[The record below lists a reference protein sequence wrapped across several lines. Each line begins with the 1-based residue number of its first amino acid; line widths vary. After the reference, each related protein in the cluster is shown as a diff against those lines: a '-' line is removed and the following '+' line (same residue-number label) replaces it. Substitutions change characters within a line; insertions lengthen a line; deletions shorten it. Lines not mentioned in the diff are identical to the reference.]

1 MPGALGTAAAGALA
15 GSGGSGITGS
25 MLVSTFLLAGSQ
37 ALGILTA
44 PGPIRGTAADLA
56 FNPGEASDVIPWIC
70 GTVEIIPHLVTY
82 FDYATKKVP
91 NDVAR
96 TDIATNAGVSG
107 LAGYVAGGG
116 TFGLS
121 PEPPTAYQGLA
132 LGAVTGAVVAGL
144 GQLRTASYRHYCA
157 FFYEVCHGPIDGI
170 SAIKV
175 DERLVFAGTD
185 SNAGDSILIDDPQAW
200 GGDHQDGG
208 IFAACDIVRGDFW
221 PIQLPNPYLVAL
233 LGSNVPAYSG
243 KALFIM
249 KGPTETL
256 GPTNNSGYFAANPG
270 AAPALR
276 PIKLRTH
283 RYPNLL
289 GVPEYKK
296 VNVSGVLADANIA
309 ELCYEWYT
317 SSSVGVKKLPSS
329 KFDLDS
335 FRLGAQTHHEDGVG
349 ASLQFNTPTDID
361 SALTTFTSIGDS
373 IIWGGFRSPGTIKY
387 KVIKRDYDIGTI
399 PVFRRGSDGSDP
411 DEYNVVRIG
420 GVSHG
425 AWPRT
430 ANNFTFRYKDRDN
443 NFIETARPTQ
453 DLANYMMQGRV
464 RSLDQILE
472 GTSNGTQAAFIG
484 TREMRAASYPN
495 DPITIVANRDAYSIE
510 PGDVIKLIDNV
521 DDYIKIVRV
530 AEVRGGTED
539 TSEIEIVGNE
549 DQYGIGASAYNPFVP
564 AGFTDPVGTAVAHAH
579 AKVIEAPYFL
589 TQDDDPRLLVFA
601 GKPNGAQMNF
611 DTYVSIDAGV
621 TYLQE
626 GSRTDFAITGTIT
639 ESINRLSD
647 AVLAELTFTPTN
659 SFDATR
665 LTSATE
671 AQIAS
676 GQNILY
682 FEDTGEFMA
691 IETITNNGDGTFTLE
706 DIWRAVHP
714 FDSVPAP
721 HSAGARAWFITYGR
735 LVTATEYADPSTPR
749 VKILPRTVSAVLDL
763 ASATSVNQSIVGRAI
778 RPNPVRGVLI
788 DGGYLTTTI
797 SAADDVVVAW
807 SESNRLSEGAVI
819 QQTVAGVEPED
830 STTYTVRWYAT
841 EFGLNVLLRT
851 ESGIAASTGSQ
862 TATLTAAEEAA
873 SGNYLGHLSTEYR
886 VEIDVLRDGETSATY
901 IRELDRER
909 EGVHYVIPMPQISFT
924 GTTAGRAGTFNFTVP
939 MIQISFTGFVAIVG
953 EFDFEIP

>member
-1 MPGALGTAAAGALA
+1 MGLRIAPKPTGT
-15 GSGGSGITGS
+15 GITGS
-25 MLVSTFLLAGSQ
+25 MLASTFLLAGSQ

-44 PGPIRGTAADLA
+44 PGPLRGTAADLA
-56 FNPGEASDVIPWIC
+56 FNPGEASDVIPWMC
-70 GTVEIIPHLVTY
+70 GTVEIVPHFVTY
-82 FDYATKKVP
+82 FGYQNKKVP

-96 TDIATNAGVSG
+96 EDIFLNAGVSG

-116 TFGLS
+116 TFGFA
-121 PEPPTAYQGLA
+121 PDPPTAYQGLA
-132 LGAVTGAVVAGL
+132 IGAVTGAVVAGL
-144 GQLRTASYRHYCA
+144 GQLRTASYRHYCG
-157 FFYEVCHGPIDGI
+157 FFYEICHGRIDGI
-170 SAIKV
+170 SAMKV
-175 DERLVFAGTD
+175 DERLSFAGTD
-185 SNAGDSILIDDPQAW
+185 SNAGNTVLVDDPQAW
-200 GGDHQDGG
+200 GGDHVDGG
-208 IFAACDIVRGDFW
+208 TYWLVDIIPGDFW
-221 PIQLPNPYLVAL
+221 PTQLPNAHLVEM
-233 LGSNVPAYSG
+233 LGANVPAYSG
-243 KALFIM
+243 KACIVIHA
-249 KGPTETL
+249 PTASFPE
-256 GPTNNSGYFAANPG
+256 SGYFAANPG

-335 FRLGAQTHHEDGVG
+335 FRLGAQTHFEDGVG

-399 PVFRRGSDGSDP
+399 PVFRRGFDGSAP
-411 DEYNVVRIG
+411 NEYNVLGIG

-425 AWPRT
+425 AWSRT

-464 RSLDQILE
+464 RSLDQNLE

-539 TSEIEIVGNE
+539 TSEIVIMGNE
-549 DQYGIGASAYNPFVP
+549 DQYGVGASAYNPFVP
-564 AGFTDPVGTAVAHAH
+564 AGFVDPVGTAVVHAH
-579 AKVIEAPYFL
+579 AKVLEAPYFL

-639 ESINRLSD
+639 EAINRLTD
-647 AVLAELTFTPTN
+647 ALLTELTFTPTN

-665 LTSATE
+665 LASVTA

-691 IETITNNGDGTFTLE
+691 VETITNNGDGTFTLE

-714 FDSVPAP
+714 FDSVPSP
-721 HSAGARAWFITYGR
+721 HLAGSRVWFFTYGR

-763 ASATSVNQSIVGRAI
+763 ASATAINQSIVGRAI
-778 RPNPVRGVLI
+778 RPNPVRNVLI

-797 SAADDVVVAW
+797 GATDDVVVAW
-807 SESNRLSEGAVI
+807 SESNRLNEGAVI

-830 STTYTVRWYAT
+830 GTTYTVRWYAT

-851 ESGIAASTGSQ
+851 ESGIVASTGSQ

-909 EGVHYVIPMPQISFT
+909 EGVHYIIPMPQISFT
-924 GTTAGRAGTFNFTVP
+924 GTTAGRAGTFGFTIP